1 MTHSTVND
9 AALQVGCDLIA
20 AAERSTA
27 FCRLVLLSRKAIA
40 HSRDGDQV
48 FQPMVITDSR

>member
-1 MTHSTVND
+1 MSLNTTAVRIKVTLKDVNPTVMR
-9 AALQVGCDLIA
+9 C
-20 AAERSTA
+20 
-27 FCRLVLLSRKAIA
+27 LVA